1 MTAVLWKPAC
11 SLSMLRMRA
20 AMLQAVRNVFWSNDY
35 LEVETPC
42 LSRDIVIDAWLEPI
56 FVKLG
61 QEHWF
66 LQTSPEAAMKRLLA
80 AGSGSIFQ
88 ISRVFRGGEK
98 GPRHNPEFTMA
109 EWYGVASTWEDQVL
123 FTEAL
128 VRAAVDAVAQ
138 AAPSD
143 CVIPNARERW
153 PGSFQCLT
161 YADAFLKYVGIDV
174 HSATEDD
181 LFAVT
186 IDRGLP
192 ISEGCGP
199 GDRDEL
205 LNVLLAFLVE
215 PNLGCNP
222 DGSASPVFLCD
233 YPASQAALAIVSTTN
248 PPVSRRFELY
258 IQGLEL
264 CNGYQELTD
273 PNELEQR
280 ELRQNQLRQE
290 SRGQLLP
297 GAARLRQA
305 MQAGLPQCSGV
316 ALGVD
321 RLLMVAAN
329 ATSIDEVMPFPY
341 DRA

>member
-1 MTAVLWKPAC
+1 MKEDLWKPAC

-20 AMLQAVRNVFWSNDY
+20 AMLQAVRDVLWSHKY

-56 FVKLG
+56 LVKLG
-61 QEHWF
+61 QERWF

-80 AGSGSIFQ
+80 AGCGSIFQ
-88 ISRVFRGGEK
+88 ISRVFRGGEQ

-109 EWYGVASTWEDQVL
+109 EWYGVSSTWQDQVQ
-123 FTEAL
+123 FTETV
-128 VRAAVDAVAQ
+128 VRRAIDAVAH

-143 CVIPNARERW
+143 CVIPDSRERW
-153 PGSFQCLT
+153 CESFQCLT
-161 YADAFLKYVGIDV
+161 YAEAFRQHVGIDV
-174 HSATEDD
+174 HAATGSD
-181 LFAVT
+181 LLSLI
-186 IDRGLP
+186 IDRGFPLP
-192 ISEGCGP
+192 EGCGP
-199 GDRDEL
+199 DHRDEL
-205 LNVLLAFLVE
+205 LNLLLAYLVE
-215 PNLGCNP
+215 PKLGCNP
-222 DGSASPVFLCD
+222 DGSSKPVFLCD
-233 YPASQAALAIVSTTN
+233 YPASQAALAIVSTTV
-248 PPVSRRFELY
+248 PPVARRFELY

-273 PNELEQR
+273 PDELKQR
-280 ELRQNQLRQE
+280 ELVQNQVRVE

-305 MQAGLPQCSGV
+305 MQVGLPKCSGV

-321 RLLMVAAN
+321 RLMMVAAN
-329 ATSIDEVMPFPY
+329 AASIADVMPFPF